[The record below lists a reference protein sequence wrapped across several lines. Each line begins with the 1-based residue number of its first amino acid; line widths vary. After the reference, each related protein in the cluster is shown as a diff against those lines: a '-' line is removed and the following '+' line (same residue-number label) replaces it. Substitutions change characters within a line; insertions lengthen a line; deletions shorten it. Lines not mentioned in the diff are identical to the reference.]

1 MRWEGYVQDVEAI
14 ASGREELEAYRR
26 LLVRDPSSLRF
37 AEYADRLRRFG
48 QLEDALAIC
57 QRGLARHPAYSTGR
71 VVMGEILIDSGKA
84 EEAEAEWRRALQLD
98 PGHPRAHL
106 RLGELYL
113 SRGETDHAVAAFET
127 ALIHSPEF
135 PEARARLAEVK
146 GPSPTLRTEKPE
158 PLEDRLRTAG
168 ARPEWLTADRF
179 DDLVQ
184 RVAACPSVEAAALVD
199 SSGSPLSGELSET
212 VGGTTGEAPMSFLVG
227 ARALLSRLGAG
238 RPRSALICSN
248 TLSLRCVPLGDL
260 ALLAALRSR
269 SPVGEADEQIEECIA
284 GGERS
289 EENEADAD
297 E

>member
-14 ASGREELEAYRR
+14 AGGREELEEYRR
-26 LLVRDPSSLRF
+26 LLVRDPNSLRF

-57 QRGLARHPAYSTGR
+57 QHGLARQPAYSTGR

-84 EEAEAEWRRALQLD
+84 QEAEAEWRRALQLD
-98 PGHPRAHL
+98 PGHPRALL

-113 SRGETDHAVAAFET
+113 SRGETDHAIAAFET
-127 ALIHSPEF
+127 ALLHSPEF
-135 PEARARLAEVK
+135 PEARAKLAEVK
-146 GPSPTLRTEKPE
+146 GPSPTLRIGEPK

-199 SSGSPLSGELSET
+199 SSGSQVSGDLPET
-212 VGGTTGEAPMSFLVG
+212 VGGPTGEAPMSFLAE
-227 ARALLSRLGAG
+227 ARSLLSRLGAG
-238 RPRSALICSN
+238 RLRSALICSN